1 MSRFPLKLLP
11 GRRPARAL
19 LLLLLTALLLG
30 GTVTAGRAAPPRRKN
45 LLSLRLRSNIKK
57 GKGRV
62 VMRLNQ
68 GGFYESEEDFKQQRL
83 LIRLYDFHNY
93 GARPVKL
100 VDDPLFKSIDITQ
113 KEQYLE
119 IAIYLKPRSYQYEV
133 SLFEKPAMCVVD
145 IKANEPLVRKPP
157 VPAQVPPGKAAPS
170 SGKSRKPEKTQP
182 SESKRPLAAVDAKA
196 RPEKR
201 ELAAGE
207 PEKPVA
213 QTAASKKTA
222 AGPEVVP
229 VEKQPPAAPAP
240 VPVAEKTPAQVPAP
254 ESDKLP
260 AAVKTP
266 PTAGNPLAESQPLP
280 ALPEAGS
287 TPAGAQK
294 NPTPSGEETPA
305 PVSEAAAP
313 ASVPS
318 APGRPETDGAG
329 ETAPPGRELFDQGL
343 KAYQEEDFAAA
354 EKFFSRLVETYPK
367 SPLAIPASF
376 RRLDAKA
383 QAALAENRDRRQV
396 VKVIEA
402 FLKQVRAHADHPEA
416 AWAYL
421 QVARLY
427 ERIEFYYEAAGVYRA
442 LLKRFPESRFARA
455 ASFALARLSFSLRR
469 YQDAYDEFTRLLK
482 KYPGG
487 GFAAYAHFYRANS
500 LYHLG
505 KVREALAE
513 YRVAIESDPD
523 FLKRDSLS
531 LYLLGST
538 YHRLKRYREARE
550 YFLMMRNLFPDN
562 RYTSQA
568 LAKIGEILVLEKKYA
583 KAMLMFTVVVKEFPG
598 SEGDIVSRLKM
609 AILGEKAAIR
619 RKLEAINPH
628 YATFLD
634 SEAAYRY
641 LIEHYPDS
649 PYTDIARLNLGRL
662 YRRRKQFARAR
673 PVLEEMLTR
682 RLKPGLRDAAFQT
695 LRETIY
701 AEVKADFQKRDYRG
715 IVALQNRY
723 QDDFLSR
730 PGGIYPFLWIGQA
743 LAAEGLPQG
752 ALKVF
757 RALRKF
763 KPRGEERCK
772 IDYGIV
778 RSLLE
783 TGDYEAAGKFLAG
796 ISWDS
801 LPSLWRQRL
810 LLCRVRILEHKG
822 QAREALALLNE
833 IKDGA
838 VVLDAG
844 ERTRIYALAAE
855 LYARIGADEDSLAAL
870 ERAVSQAFRSPQ
882 EVDSHQRYLLGLRLA
897 RRLFQGKRYSQAG
910 EWFARIQLLAPA
922 ADIPELFFWQLS
934 CAVARQRPEEIRT
947 LYQRLVEDFP
957 ASPWTASAR
966 TLVKDY
972 QWQQESRTLK

>member
-1 MSRFPLKLLP
+1 MNRFRSYLFA
-11 GRRPARAL
+11 GHRPFRAL
-19 LLLLLTALLLG
+19 SLLLLTVLLLG
-30 GTVTAGRAAPPRRKN
+30 GLVADSRAAPPRRKN
-45 LLSLRLRSNIKK
+45 LLSLRLRSNAKK

-145 IKANEPLVRKPP
+145 IKANEPLVKKPP
-157 VPAQVPPGKAAPS
+157 VPAPVPPGKAPS
-170 SGKSRKPEKTQP
+170 SEKPQKPEKTQP
-182 SESKRPLAAVDAKA
+182 SEQKHPVAAVGTKDQ
-196 RPEKR
+196 PEKR
-201 ELAAGE
+201 EAAAGK

-213 QTAASKKTA
+213 QTAASKKTT
-222 AGPEVVP
+222 AGPEAVP

-266 PTAGNPLAESQPLP
+266 PAAGNPLAESQPLP
-280 ALPEAGS
+280 AVPDVGS

-294 NPTPSGEETPA
+294 NPTPSGAETPA
-305 PVSEAAAP
+305 PVSEVAAP
-313 ASVPS
+313 ASAPTAPS
-318 APGRPETDGAG
+318 RPETKGAV
-329 ETAPPGRELFDQGL
+329 ETAPPGQELFDQGL

-354 EKFFSRLVETYPK
+354 EEFFSRLVETYPK

-383 QAALAENRDRRQV
+383 QAALAEARDRRQV
-396 VKVIEA
+396 VKVIEE

-427 ERIEFYYEAAGVYRA
+427 ERIEFFYEAAGVYRA
-442 LLKRFPESRFARA
+442 LLKRFPESSFAPA
-455 ASFALARLSFSLRR
+455 ANFALARLSFSLRR

-482 KYPGG
+482 KYPRG
-487 GFAAYAHFYRANS
+487 GFVAYAHFYRANS

-505 KVREALAE
+505 KVRQALSE
-513 YRVAIESDPD
+513 YRTALESDPD
-523 FLKRDSLS
+523 FLKHDPLS

-538 YHRLKRYREARE
+538 YHRLKRYREAQE

-562 RYTSQA
+562 KYTSQA
-568 LAKIGEILVLEKKYA
+568 LAKIGEILVLEKKYDQ
-583 KAMLMFTVVVKEFPG
+583 AMLMFTVVVKEFPG

-609 AILGEKAAIR
+609 AILGEKDAIR
-619 RKLEAINPH
+619 RKLEKINPR
-628 YATFLD
+628 YADFLD

-662 YRRRKQFARAR
+662 YRRRQQFAKAR

-682 RLKPGLRDAAFQT
+682 RLKPGLRDAAFQA

-701 AEVKADFQKRDYRG
+701 AEIEADFQKRDYRG
-715 IVALQNRY
+715 IVALQDRY
-723 QDDFLSR
+723 RDDFLSR
-730 PGGIYPFLWIGQA
+730 PGAIYPFLWIGQA
-743 LAAEGLPQG
+743 LAAEGLPEG

-757 RALRKF
+757 QALRKF
-763 KPRGEERCK
+763 KPRGEDRFK

-778 RSLLE
+778 HNLLE
-783 TGDYEAAGKFLAG
+783 TGDYEAAEKFLAG
-796 ISWDS
+796 IRMDS
-801 LPSLWRQRL
+801 LPALWRQRL
-810 LLCRVRILEHKG
+810 LLCRVRILEHQG

-844 ERTRIYALAAE
+844 ERTRIYALVAE
-855 LYARIGADEDSLAAL
+855 LYDRIGADADSLAAL
-870 ERAVSQAFRSPQ
+870 EQAVSQAFSSPD

-897 RRLFQGKRYSQAG
+897 RRLFQEKRYAEAG
-910 EWFARIQLLAPA
+910 EWFARLQLLAPA
-922 ADIPELFFWQLS
+922 GDSPELFFWQLS
-934 CAVARQRPEEIRT
+934 CAVARQQTEEIRT

-972 QWQQESRTLK
+972 RWQQESRTLK